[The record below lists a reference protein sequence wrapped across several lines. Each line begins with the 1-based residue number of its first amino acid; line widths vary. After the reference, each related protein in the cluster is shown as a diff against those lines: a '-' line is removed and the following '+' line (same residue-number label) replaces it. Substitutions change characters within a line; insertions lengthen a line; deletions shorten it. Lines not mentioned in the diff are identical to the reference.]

1 MLFPILN
8 FLTLENQFSKYSKT
22 SHAPLTDNNNNSSSS
37 SNTILS
43 FDALLINTH
52 EIFGPTVAFI
62 FTDQET
68 GSKTLDN
75 SSKLLQ
81 LVRDEIDLLAS
92 GTGI

>member
-8 FLTLENQFSKYSKT
+8 SLTLENQFSKYSKT
-22 SHAPLTDNNNNSSSS
+22 SHAPLTDNNNSSSS

-52 EIFGPTVAFI
+52 EIFGPSVAFI